1 MTETVCVLAL
11 DAADERLAREWDCQ
25 NILLD
30 EHGELETFAYS
41 KDEPYTPEVWATVA
55 TGVGPETH
63 GIGAEAQGQEWD
75 NPLLRAASRVTEHLP
90 SKARRKLGRP
100 FRALGATHTMQ
111 RVADG
116 VDHPFDATLS
126 WPGIDGADHLQEAWR
141 VGAEVEAGTMSQAE
155 YDRIIR
161 SLTGREVG
169 WLAAM
174 ADTDLALVGTHAH
187 VLDITGHI
195 HCRDEAA
202 LREWYEWVDGQVG
215 RLRERADRLLVL
227 SDHGMQVSWLGDD
240 DPGGHSWRALAASQG
255 LGGALPGDVFG
266 VRECLESWAD
276 AAAEGAPTV
285 EMDTETEQLEA
296 LGYI

>member
-1 MTETVCVLAL
+1 MTDTVCVLAL
-11 DAADERLAREWDCQ
+11 DAADLRLARRWDCD

-30 EHGELETFAYS
+30 KAGPIETFAHS

-55 TGVGPETH
+55 TGVGPELH
-63 GIGAEAQGQEWD
+63 GIGEETQGQEWD

-100 FRALGATHTMQ
+100 FRSVGATHTMQ

-116 VDHPFDATLS
+116 VNHPLDATLS
-126 WPGIDGADHLQEAWR
+126 WPGIDGAEHLQEAWR
-141 VGAEVEAGTMSQAE
+141 VGAEVEAGNMTQQE

-161 SLTGREVG
+161 ELTGQEMG

-174 ADTDLALVGTHAH
+174 SDTDLALVGTHSH

-202 LREWYEWVDGQVG
+202 LREWYEWVDGQIG
-215 RLRERADRLLVL
+215 WLRERVDRLLIL

-240 DPGGHSWRALAASQG
+240 NPGGHSWRPLASTQG
-255 LGGALPGDVFG
+255 LAGTLPASVFS
-266 VRECLESWAD
+266 VCERLEVWSD
-276 AAAEGAPTV
+276 RSGETQAA